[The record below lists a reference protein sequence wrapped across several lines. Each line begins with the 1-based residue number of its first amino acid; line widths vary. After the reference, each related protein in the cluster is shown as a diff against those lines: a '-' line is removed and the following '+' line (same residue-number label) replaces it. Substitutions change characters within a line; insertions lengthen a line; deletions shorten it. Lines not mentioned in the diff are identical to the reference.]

1 MLTQREAQKIQKQV
15 DAEQDDSLVNLFSIL
30 SDKGRFII
38 LKLLLQ
44 KEELCVTDIARI
56 TGSSISGTSHQLRIL
71 EMGGLVEKERRG
83 QTICYKIKKA
93 EPLVRTLQRIL
104 K

>member
-1 MLTQREAQKIQKQV
+1 MLTRHEAQKIQKQI
-15 DAEQDDSLVNLFSIL
+15 DTKQDDSLVSLFSIL

-44 KEELCVTDIARI
+44 KEELCVTDIAHI

-83 QTICYKIKKA
+83 QTICYKIKKT
-93 EPLVRTLQRIL
+93 EPLIHILQKIL